1 MNENTYAMQRRN
13 FLQWFFPMR
22 NLPVP
27 NDESDYAEGYIT
39 TVAICVFDWLDRLR
53 ILVSGKVEVKIYTK
67 TDVMVN
73 KAHSTSVASVLPP
86 NEKLRA

>member
-1 MNENTYAMQRRN
+1 MDENTYSIQRN
-13 FLQWFFPMR
+13 SFLQWFFPMR
-22 NLPVP
+22 HLPIP
-27 NDESDYAEGYIT
+27 NNESTYAEGYIT

-73 KAHSTSVASVLPP
+73 KAHSTSVAYVLTHK
-86 NEKLRA
+86 EKLRA